1 MTLVADFNPA
11 VAVTFQRMRAL
22 LLEGGGGLQEGV
34 LGAGDLK
41 GSQRAAGANLSADV
55 AVGAAWVMID
65 TGARNGV
72 AHVYNDAVFNA
83 GPFTAGHATLPRVD
97 QVVLRY
103 NDSAIPT
110 GAGNTPTIE
119 VLTGTATSGAT
130 LDNRLGATALPN
142 DCVRL
147 CDVLMPAV
155 AASVTTANIRDRRP
169 WARGAHRKILRNDG
183 GAAYTTTSAA
193 FADLDATN
201 LRPRI
206 ECSGV
211 TLRLMVALGAQHS
224 VAGATYLIGLAMDGT
239 MVDSATSASMW
250 QVPGTPTA
258 TTIRWSVPWE
268 LTPAAGSH
276 LFSPQFA
283 VVTAGTLTVAHSVA
297 SPVLFTVEEVVR
309 QDADNT

>member
-41 GSQRAAGANLSADV
+41 VAARGGREPLRGRGGRRGVGDDRHRRAQRRNAHLQRRRVQRGAV
-55 AVGAAWVMID
+55 
-65 TGARNGV
+65 
-72 AHVYNDAVFNA
+72 H
-83 GPFTAGHATLPRVD
+83 AGHATLPRID
-97 QVVLRY
+97 QVILRY

-169 WARGAHRKILRNDG
+169 WARGPVCCEAPTVGPNASRVVTTAVPDG
-183 GAAYTTTSAA
+183 
-193 FADLDATN
+193 
-201 LRPRI
+201 
-206 ECSGV
+206 
-211 TLRLMVALGAQHS
+211 
-224 VAGATYLIGLAMDGT
+224 
-239 MVDSATSASMW
+239 
-250 QVPGTPTA
+250 
-258 TTIRWSVPWE
+258 
-268 LTPAAGSH
+268 PAA
-276 LFSPQFA
+276 PA
-283 VVTAGTLTVAHSVA
+283 PPERPAARRCRARTA
-297 SPVLFTVEEVVR
+297 R
-309 QDADNT
+309 